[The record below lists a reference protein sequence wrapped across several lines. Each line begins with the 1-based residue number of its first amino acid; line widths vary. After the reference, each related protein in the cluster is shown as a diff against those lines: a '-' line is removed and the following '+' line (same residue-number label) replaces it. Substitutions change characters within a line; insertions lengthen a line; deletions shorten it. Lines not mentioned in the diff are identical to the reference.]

1 MQGKLIV
8 LSAPSG
14 SGKTTIMKYL
24 LEAGLNLEFSI
35 SATTRQPRGTEQDG
49 VAYYFLSVEDFK
61 RRIVQGDF
69 LEYEEV
75 YKDCFYGTLK
85 TEIERITSQG
95 RNVVF
100 DVDVLGGLNIKKQYP
115 EQTLTL
121 FIQPPSVEELQKRL
135 LHRATD
141 CAEMIQKRVEKAAYE
156 MTFAPQFDAI
166 IVNDDLERARKKAE
180 TVIREFLSKK
190 A

>member
-1 MQGKLIV
+1 M
-8 LSAPSG
+8 
-14 SGKTTIMKYL
+14 
-24 LEAGLNLEFSI
+24 
-35 SATTRQPRGTEQDG
+35 
-49 VAYYFLSVEDFK
+49 
-61 RRIVQGDF
+61 
-69 LEYEEV
+69 
-75 YKDCFYGTLK
+75 
-85 TEIERITSQG
+85 
-95 RNVVF
+95 
-100 DVDVLGGLNIKKQYP
+100 
-115 EQTLTL
+115 
-121 FIQPPSVEELQKRL
+121 QKRL